1 MATPK
6 QQQPVERVYH
16 IQAVSTR
23 GPEHDDEDA
32 WVYLQE
38 KREEIASLGCW
49 VNFSR
54 SFGSRAHNGVNT
66 TVVLGIP
73 VSADPKR
80 AMPTPQQFF
89 ANTDLVEFSINEIVA
104 AEQQTPEA
112 AQASQPGDPI
122 NYNVAG

>member
-6 QQQPVERVYH
+6 QQQPAERVYH
-16 IQAVSTR
+16 VLATSTR

-32 WVYLQE
+32 WTYLQE

-66 TVVLGIP
+66 TIVLGIP
-73 VSADPKR
+73 IDPKK
-80 AMPTPQQFF
+80 AQPTPQQFF
-89 ANTDLVEFSINEIVA
+89 ANTDLVEFSINEVA
-104 AEQQTPEA
+104 VPEQTPEA
-112 AQASQPGDPI
+112 AQAAQPGEAI
-122 NYNVAG
+122 NFNVAG